1 MMTTHNKPA
10 LFPRGGA
17 IAWGLL
23 TLLAIGIVL
32 FFAAP
37 YATFN
42 AAVSRI
48 PLNPAVPLHFTM
60 LAFHAVTGGI
70 ALLVG
75 PFQFLPRLRTRYPA
89 VHRITGR
96 VYVICIIIGSI
107 MAAYS
112 AIVSTSGFVAQ
123 LGFLLLAVIWFYS
136 IIQAYRAIRQRH
148 IQLHRIWMIRNYAL
162 TSGAIFLRI
171 WLGLGVAY
179 LVMTHNLHSDDISS
193 TPVYISAAWI
203 SWIVPLIFAEWFI
216 IQRFLRP
223 IVVKQERVDKQAS
236 VLQPAEQN

>member
-1 MMTTHNKPA
+1 MTTHNKSA

-17 IAWGLL
+17 IGWGLL
-23 TLLAIGIVL
+23 TLFAIGIAL

-37 YATFN
+37 YITFN

-60 LAFHAVTGGI
+60 LAFHAITGGI

-75 PFQFLPRLRTRYPA
+75 PFQFLPRFRTRFPA
-89 VHRITGR
+89 VHRTIGR
-96 VYVICIIIGSI
+96 IYMICIVIGSI

-112 AIVSTSGFVAQ
+112 AIVSTAGFVAQ
-123 LGFLLLAVIWFYS
+123 VGFLLLAIIWFYS
-136 IIQAYRAIRQRH
+136 ILQAYIAIRQGH

-162 TSGAIFLRI
+162 TTAAIFLRL

-179 LVMTHNLHSDDISS
+179 LVMTHNLHGDVTA
-193 TPVYISAAWI
+193 TPVYISSAWI
-203 SWIVPLIFAEWFI
+203 SWVGPLIFAEWFI

-223 IVVKQERVDKQAS
+223 VAIKQERVNKLAN
-236 VLQPAEQN
+236 VLQPVEQN

>member
-1 MMTTHNKPA
+1 MTTHNKPA

-23 TLLAIGIVL
+23 TLFAIGIAL

-48 PLNPAVPLHFTM
+48 HLNPVVPLHFTM
-60 LAFHAVTGGI
+60 LALHAVTGGV

-75 PFQFLPRLRTRYPA
+75 PFQFLPRFRTRFPA
-89 VHRITGR
+89 IHRIIGR
-96 VYVICIIIGSI
+96 IYMICIVIGSI
-107 MAAYS
+107 LAGYS

-123 LGFLLLAVIWFYS
+123 VGFLLLAIIWFYS
-136 IIQAYRAIRQRH
+136 IAQAYIAIRQGH

-162 TSGAIFLRI
+162 KTAAIFLRI
-171 WLGLGVAY
+171 WLGVGVAY
-179 LVMTHNLHSDDISS
+179 LAMTHSLHSANVAS
-193 TPVYISAAWI
+193 TPVYISSAWI

-223 IVVKQERVDKQAS
+223 IALKQERVNKQAS
-236 VLQPAEQN
+236 ALQPVEQK

>member
-1 MMTTHNKPA
+1 MTTHNKSA

-23 TLLAIGIVL
+23 TLFAIAIAL

-37 YATFN
+37 YVTFD

-48 PLNPAVPLHFTM
+48 PLNPVAPLHFTV
-60 LAFHAVTGGI
+60 LALHAITGGI

-75 PFQFLPRLRTRYPA
+75 PFQFLPRFRTRFPA

-96 VYVICIIIGSI
+96 IYVACIIIGSI

-112 AIVSTSGFVAQ
+112 AIVSTAGFVAQ
-123 LGFLLLAVIWFYS
+123 VGFLLLASIWFYS
-136 IIQAYRAIRQRH
+136 IVQAYMAIRQGH

-162 TSGAIFLRI
+162 TSAAIFLRI

-179 LVMTHNLHSDDISS
+179 LAKTHTLHGDVTS
-193 TPVYISAAWI
+193 TPVYTSAAWI
-203 SWIVPLIFAEWFI
+203 SWIVPLVFAEWFI

-223 IVVKQERVDKQAS
+223 IALKQEKVDKQAQS
-236 VLQPAEQN
+236 VKQA

>member
-1 MMTTHNKPA
+1 MMTTHNKSA

-23 TLLAIGIVL
+23 TLLAIGIAL

-37 YATFN
+37 YATFD

-70 ALLVG
+70 ALLAG
-75 PFQFLPRLRTRYPA
+75 PFQFLPRFRTRYPA
-89 VHRITGR
+89 VHRTIGR
-96 VYVICIIIGSI
+96 VYMICIVIGSI
-107 MAAYS
+107 MAGYS
-112 AIVSTSGFVAQ
+112 AIVSTAGFVAQ
-123 LGFLLLAVIWFYS
+123 LGFLLLAIIWFYS
-136 IIQAYRAIRQRH
+136 IIQAYIAIRQGH

-179 LVMTHNLHSDDISS
+179 LVMTHNLHGDDITS
-193 TPVYISAAWI
+193 TPVYTSAAWI

-223 IVVKQERVDKQAS
+223 IAVKQERVDKQAQS
-236 VLQPAEQN
+236 IKQA

>member
-1 MMTTHNKPA
+1 MRVMNKRG

-23 TLLAIGIVL
+23 ALFAIGITL

-37 YATFN
+37 YASFN
-42 AAVSRI
+42 PAVSRI
-48 PLNPAVPLHFTM
+48 PLNPAVPLHFTI
-60 LAFHAVTGGI
+60 LALHAITGGV

-75 PFQFLPRLRTRYPA
+75 PFQFLPRFRTRYPA
-89 VHRITGR
+89 VHRTIGR
-96 VYVICIIIGSI
+96 IYMICIVIGSI

-123 LGFLLLAVIWFYS
+123 VGFLLLAIIWFYS
-136 IIQAYRAIRQRH
+136 IVQAYRAIRQGH

-162 TSGAIFLRI
+162 TTAAIFLRL

-179 LVMTHNLHSDDISS
+179 LTLTHNLHGNVTA
-193 TPVYISAAWI
+193 TPVYISSAWI
-203 SWIVPLIFAEWFI
+203 SWVAPLIFAEWFI

-223 IVVKQERVDKQAS
+223 MAFKQEKLDRQANT
-236 VLQPAEQN
+236 LQPVEQS